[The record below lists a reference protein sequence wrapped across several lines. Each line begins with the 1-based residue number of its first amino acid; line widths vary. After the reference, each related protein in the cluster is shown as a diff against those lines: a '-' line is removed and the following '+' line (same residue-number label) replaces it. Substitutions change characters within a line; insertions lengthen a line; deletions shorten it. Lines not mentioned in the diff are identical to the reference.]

1 MSKAV
6 KIFWRVFLI
15 GLATFILFLLMINWG
30 LFGKLPSLAELENP
44 SVLSASEVIASDGTT
59 MGKYYITDRS
69 NVPYKDISPNVIHA
83 LVATEDERFYQHSG
97 IDARR
102 LASVILSFGTNGG
115 GSTITQQLAK
125 NMLGQGSKNRVKRMI
140 EKLKEMI
147 VAIKLEKNFTK
158 EEILA
163 LYLNT
168 VEYSDHVFGIR
179 NASLTFFQKE
189 PDRLT
194 IDEAAVLVGML
205 NATGTFNP
213 RTNPKAAVERR
224 NIVIGQMVR
233 NNYVSQEEGARLKLT
248 PIPLHYRKIDE
259 NSNLAPYFV
268 DVLRDD
274 IKAWCREHKNPKT
287 GKPYDI
293 YKDGLKIY
301 TTINPRM
308 QLYAEMAVARHMPNL
323 QKVFNSQQNIKTG
336 SVWKTK
342 DGIAVLERA
351 MKSSDRW
358 RNMEDDGIKEADI
371 RASFQQKVPM
381 KVFAWNTKRELD
393 TIMSPLDS
401 IKYNKQMLQASF
413 IVTDPFTGE
422 IRAWV
427 GGIDFKTYKYDHANI
442 NTKRQVGSTFKT
454 LLYTLA
460 IMNGYT
466 PETAVSVDPVNL
478 GGKMIAD
485 KKYSGERP
493 LGYCLAASINPAAA
507 NLMNDIG
514 VNRTIDFA
522 KQCGITS
529 NIPPYPS
536 IALGAADISLI
547 EMVRAYTMFPAGG
560 MNTNPY
566 YISRIEDR
574 NGNVLE
580 TFNTQH
586 KEVISEAD
594 AYIMTKMMEGV
605 VNFGTAR
612 ALRGSY
618 GITSELAGKTG
629 TTNNNADGWFMGFS
643 PQILAGAWVGAD
655 DPILRIANNYVGQ
668 GAQMAMPIWAYFFQE
683 LYKDKTLG
691 IDPNARFVQPPD
703 LKNEMIQD
711 WADPSLTNEPMVEG
725 ENSAQGDANQYIDVP
740 ISDGKEK
747 IIPESKLNSD
757 EQRILQEAKNGSKKD
772 DKKADSG
779 EVKKKEGFFRRLF
792 GPKKKS

>member
-15 GLATFILFLLMINWG
+15 GLAVFILFLLMINWG

-44 SVLSASEVIASDGTT
+44 SILSASEVIASDGTT

-125 NMLGQGSKNRVKRMI
+125 NMLGQGSKNRFKRMI

-233 NNYVSQEEGARLKLT
+233 NNYVTAGEGAKLKLT

-259 NSNLAPYFV
+259 NSNLAPYFI

-274 IKAWCREHKNPKT
+274 VKQWCKEHKNPKT

-323 QKVFNSQQNIKTG
+323 QKVFNSQQNIKSG

-342 DGIAVLERA
+342 DGQAVLEHA
-351 MKSSDRW
+351 LKSSDRW
-358 RNMEDDGIKEADI
+358 RNMEDDGIKEEDI

-381 KVFAWNTKRELD
+381 RVFAWNTKRELD
-393 TIMSPLDS
+393 TIMSPIDS

-413 IVTDPFTGE
+413 IVADPFTGE
-422 IRAWV
+422 VRAWV
-427 GGIDFKTYKYDHANI
+427 GGIDFKTYKFDHANI

-466 PETAVSVDPVNL
+466 PETSVSVDPVNL

-529 NIPPYPS
+529 NLPPYPS
-536 IALGAADISLI
+536 IALGSADISLI

-560 MNTNPY
+560 MNSNPY
-566 YISRIEDR
+566 YIARIEDR

-605 VNFGTAR
+605 VDFGTAR

-691 IDPNARFVQPPD
+691 IDQNARFVQPPD

-711 WADPSLTNEPMVEG
+711 WADPSLTNEPVVEG
-725 ENSAQGDANQYIDVP
+725 DNSQGDASQYVDVP

-757 EQRILQEAKNGSKKD
+757 EEKILQEAKNGSKKD
-772 DKKADSG
+772 DKKNDSG
-779 EVKKKEGFFRRLF
+779 EVKKKDGFFRRLF

>member
-6 KIFWRVFLI
+6 KIFWRVFFI
-15 GLATFILFLLMINWG
+15 GLGVFALFMLMISWG
-30 LFGKLPSLAELENP
+30 VFGKLPSLAELENP
-44 SVLSASEVIASDGTT
+44 SILSASEVIASDGTT
-59 MGKYYITDRS
+59 MAKYYITDRS

-125 NMLGQGSKNRVKRMI
+125 NMLGQGSKNKIRRMI

-147 VAIKLEKNFTK
+147 VAIKLERNFTK

-168 VEYSDHVFGIR
+168 VEYSDHVFGIN
-179 NASLTFFQKE
+179 NAANTFFQKDA
-189 PDRLT
+189 DRLSVE
-194 IDEAAVLVGML
+194 EAAVLVGML
-205 NATGTFNP
+205 NATGSYNP
-213 RTNPKAAVERR
+213 RLYPKAAVDRR
-224 NIVIGQMVR
+224 NTVIGQMVR
-233 NNYVSQEEGARLKLT
+233 NNYLSAGEAAQLKLM
-248 PIPLHYRKIDE
+248 PIQLNYKKVDQ

-274 IKAWCREHKNPKT
+274 VKQWCKEHNNPKT

-293 YKDGLKIY
+293 YRDGLKIY

-308 QLYAEMAVARHMPNL
+308 QLDAELAVARHMPNL
-323 QKVFNSQQNIKTG
+323 QKVFNSQKNIREG
-336 SVWKTK
+336 SIWKTK
-342 DGIAVLERA
+342 DGKAILERA
-351 MKSSDRW
+351 MKESDRW
-358 RNMEDDGIKEADI
+358 KNMEDEATPEEDI
-371 RASFQQKVPM
+371 RKSFSQQVPM
-381 KVFAWNTKRELD
+381 KVFAWNPKREKD
-393 TIMSPLDS
+393 TVMTPLDS

-413 IVTDPFTGE
+413 VVTDPFTGE
-422 IRAWV
+422 VKAWV
-427 GGIDFKTYKYDHANI
+427 GGIDFKTYKFDHANI
-442 NTKRQVGSTFKT
+442 NTKRQVGSTFKPI
-454 LLYTLA
+454 LYTLA
-460 IMNGYT
+460 VMNGYT

-478 GGKMIAD
+478 GNKLISD

-493 LGYCLAASINPAAA
+493 LNYCLAASINPAAA
-507 NLMNDIG
+507 NLINDIG
-514 VNRTIDFA
+514 VNRTVDFA

-547 EMVRAYTMFPAGG
+547 EMVRAYTMFPGGG
-560 MNTNPY
+560 MNTKPY

-580 TFNTQH
+580 TFTTSH

-605 VNFGTAR
+605 VDFGTAR
-612 ALRGSY
+612 ALRSSY

-629 TTNNNADGWFMGFS
+629 TTNNNADGWFIGYN
-643 PQILAGAWVGAD
+643 PQLLAGAWVGAD
-655 DPILRIANNYVGQ
+655 DPILRISNNYVGQ

-691 IDPNARFVQPPD
+691 IDPNARFVQPAS

-711 WADPSLTNEPMVEG
+711 WADPTLANQPVMEG
-725 ENSAQGDANQYIDVP
+725 DNMGQGDASQYIDVP
-740 ISDGKEK
+740 ISDGREK
-747 IIPESKLNSD
+747 IGTESKLAP
-757 EQRILQEAKNGSKKD
+757 EEEKILQEAR
-772 DKKADSG
+772 KADKTIKADTTPINR
-779 EVKKKEGFFRRLF
+779 EKKGGFLQRLF
-792 GPKKKS
+792 GGKKNK